1 MESCLLKR
9 RKTSVA
15 TGVVCGEPCEMS
27 DIRITGVQLLDA
39 SGTALALFQ
48 AARPIIVRLH
58 YRASRPVMPHFAVDV
73 YRADGHY
80 CTGINTRMDRRSF
93 GTLEGDGHV
102 DLVVD
107 SRELRPGAYVLSVG
121 ILDALAGRMLD
132 VHHRAYQ
139 FSIAP
144 PAGQQTPRLI
154 DRDWHDRQLAPA
166 RPATK
171 KELFQ

>member
-27 DIRITGVQLLDA
+27 DIHITGVQLLDA

-58 YRASRPVMPHFAVDV
+58 YRASRPVKPHFAVDV

-93 GTLEGDGHV
+93 GTLEGDGQI

-107 SRELRPGAYVLSVG
+107 SRELRPGGYVLSVG
-121 ILDALAGRMLD
+121 ILDAHTGRTLD

-144 PAGQQTPRLI
+144 HPSKHGAGLV
-154 DRDWHDRQLAPA
+154 DRDWHDR
-166 RPATK
+166 
-171 KELFQ
+171 